1 MKNYEGK
8 DDILRFIYD
17 EMNAEESN
25 DFQQQLTSD
34 QAIRE
39 EYDEIKEVQQELD
52 SLRCSPSP
60 DLLKSI
66 MRYAREGKSVDK
78 ESVSKGIA

>member
-17 EMNAEESN
+17 EMSPQESN
-25 DFQQQLTSD
+25 DFQQQLNSD
-34 QAIRE
+34 QDIRE
-39 EYDEIKEVQQELD
+39 EHDEIKEVQQELD

-60 DLLKSI
+60 DLLSSI
-66 MRYAREGKSVDK
+66 MRYAREGKPTDK
-78 ESVSKGIA
+78 QSVSKGIA

>member
-8 DDILRFIYD
+8 DDILRFIYE
-17 EMNAEESN
+17 EMSPQESN
-25 DFQQQLTSD
+25 DFQQQLNSD
-34 QAIRE
+34 QEIRE
-39 EYDEIKEVQQELD
+39 EHDEIKEVQQELD

-66 MRYAREGKSVDK
+66 MRYAREGKPVDK
-78 ESVSKGIA
+78 QSVSKGIA

>member
-17 EMNAEESN
+17 EMSPQESN
-25 DFQQQLTSD
+25 DFQQQLNSD
-34 QAIRE
+34 LEIRE
-39 EYDEIKEVQQELD
+39 EHDEIKEVQHELD

-66 MRYAREGKSVDK
+66 MRYAREGKPVDK
-78 ESVSKGIA
+78 QSVSKGIA